1 MVDVA
6 SEANSEQLANVFK
19 FLKILDSKDRI
30 QYPID
35 HLIEYELA
43 MLDLSQRHP
52 LAQTFQIIDGN
63 EVCVRNGKLSLVL
76 WETSEYASTVV
87 V

>member
-43 MLDLSQRHP
+43 MLDLSRSHP
-52 LAQTFQIIDGN
+52 VAQTCQIIDGN
-63 EVCVRNGKLSLVL
+63 EVCVRNGKLSRVL